1 MRGNP
6 RQRFF
11 DNQWRRPTRHN
22 FNGLKAKHH
31 IYSTTDQV
39 NVGRRMI
46 LLAQLNAVFVA
57 KSVFSRHA

>member
-1 MRGNP
+1 
-6 RQRFF
+6 
-11 DNQWRRPTRHN
+11 
-22 FNGLKAKHH
+22 
-31 IYSTTDQV
+31 V